1 MAGHLLGV
9 LEPSVVLQVNS
20 NAGRTPGVT
29 SDRGEETRCLGPFP
43 NRSPSVVAIQSTSR
57 YLRSSRINALEQGLP
72 TLKAC
77 GLNVLIQDLLE
88 QVMYGHVMLLAAFF
102 MESQPPSRAVVI
114 VIIDFEF
121 GMGRELHLM

>member
-1 MAGHLLGV
+1 MHAL
-9 LEPSVVLQVNS
+9 
-20 NAGRTPGVT
+20 NASGDNILV
-29 SDRGEETRCLGPFP
+29 
-43 NRSPSVVAIQSTSR
+43 
-57 YLRSSRINALEQGLP
+57 
-72 TLKAC
+72 
-77 GLNVLIQDLLE
+77 QDLLE